1 MEEIKDF
8 FIDNEATKIYNR
20 FYLDI
25 GNYYELV
32 LQSKTIT
39 IVDIETDQEITILNP
54 TLDRVKALIYGLTGK
69 NLD

>member
-1 MEEIKDF
+1 MEEIKNF
-8 FIDNEATKIYNR
+8 FVDNEARKIYNR

-39 IVDIETDQEITILNP
+39 IVDIETDQEIIIIEP